1 MAIVK
6 EEMIARLLEARVVEV
21 TPSGCHI
28 WTGGLNGHGYGV
40 ARFDGRKN
48 VRVHRLA
55 WEAANGPI
63 PDGMG
68 LMHSCAVRCCVNPN
82 HLTPATQADNLKDM
96 SGSHSKISP
105 ISLHVQP
112 LSHTNA
118 AMLILKLTWW
128 PNMYLKAHWNTA
140 LVTKEV
146 RQMAEYQAERSLIGR
161 FNGVDNAYIARQDF
175 NRNGR
180 APTHHWAKAIDAAVQ
195 EATKDL
201 SPSTRIGMS
210 WKVGFFDD

>member
-68 LMHSCAVRCCVNPN
+68 LMHSCDVRCCVNPN

-96 SGSHSKISP
+96 FAKGRGRIPDVRGERQGS
-105 ISLHVQP
+105 
-112 LSHTNA
+112 A
-118 AMLILKLTWW
+118 KLTQDD
-128 PNMYLKAHWNTA
+128 
-140 LVTKEV
+140 V
-146 RQMAEYQAERSLIGR
+146 RKIRAMDGSVPRKKIAAIFNVDVSNVGLIIDMRPCLSAADQAD
-161 FNGVDNAYIARQDF
+161 V
-175 NRNGR
+175 
-180 APTHHWAKAIDAAVQ
+180 
-195 EATKDL
+195 
-201 SPSTRIGMS
+201 
-210 WKVGFFDD
+210 